1 MMNVTQISAGRDRS
15 VLLTRD
21 GAAWCWGAIQLLA
34 QELPPGYFSDVCTT
48 RGSADQIGHR
58 RFAHAAPAALNP
70 GRRWTSVVDGFVS
83 TVAVEDAGSVLEC
96 RPVVSRERGST
107 SMAPIQLPPGPQQV
121 VMTESAGFALY
132 SDGTVWSWGMR
143 VQGQLGRAAPQ
154 LFNGPGE
161 VAMLPPIRKLAAGH
175 AHVLALDEHG
185 EIWAWGSN
193 GAGQLGTGDLQWL
206 AAPTKVSLP
215 GGMRDVAAG
224 DTHSFAVD
232 HEGRL
237 WGWGSHHLGQLGRVQ
252 GRDADAAFHVRPRPI
267 RPGIGIAQIDGGMHF
282 SVALSVHG
290 EVFAWGWNGMGQLA
304 TQATSQTAAAQRIA
318 PLRHVS
324 RVSVGQGHVLA
335 LSDQG
340 VHAWGDNRTAAC
352 GMPPASAVVTRPN
365 RISLA

>member
-1 MMNVTQISAGRDRS
+1 MSRS
-15 VLLTRD
+15 RCPLSGLEYLVELREQGFQGLDQRQRGILRVATGA
-21 GAAWCWGAIQLLA
+21 GAAREFGEVMHLDRT
-34 QELPPGYFSDVCTT
+34 DVA
-48 RGSADQIGHR
+48 GSALQGVGD
-58 RFAHAAPAALNP
+58 FAHQ
-70 GRRWTSVVDGFVS
+70 
-83 TVAVEDAGSVLEC
+83 
-96 RPVVSRERGST
+96 RPVFGHDRGAQAARVGTMAVHEYAEQATVERDT
-107 SMAPIQLPPGPQQV
+107 S
-121 VMTESAGFALY
+121 
-132 SDGTVWSWGMR
+132 
-143 VQGQLGRAAPQ
+143 
-154 LFNGPGE
+154 
-161 VAMLPPIRKLAAGH
+161 
-175 AHVLALDEHG
+175 AH
-185 EIWAWGSN
+185 
-193 GAGQLGTGDLQWL
+193 AGQRG
-206 AAPTKVSLP
+206 PRVE
-215 GGMRDVAAG
+215 
-224 DTHSFAVD
+224 AVD
-232 HEGRL
+232 REGRL

-352 GMPPASAVVTRPN
+352 GMPSASAVMTRPN